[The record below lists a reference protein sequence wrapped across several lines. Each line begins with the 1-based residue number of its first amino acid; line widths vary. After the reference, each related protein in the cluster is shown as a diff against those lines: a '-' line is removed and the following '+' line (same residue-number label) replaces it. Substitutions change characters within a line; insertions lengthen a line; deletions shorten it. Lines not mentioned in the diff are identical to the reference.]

1 MTMTNGLRSQPLEEF
16 QSAPEICVDSVSQPV
31 TKFQS
36 QFVDCMEMYTDAATV
51 ARYLDHHEEWFRRCA
66 LPMVAEPLGAT
77 GYVIVIGKF
86 GSMGFE
92 IEPKIGL
99 NLLPS
104 DAGVYRIET
113 LPVPNYTPVGYDVDF
128 RAAMELVE
136 HALTD
141 ADGEFEGNADRPNR
155 ITRVQWQLDLTVSI
169 HFPKFIQALPNT
181 LVQGTGDQL
190 LKQIVRQ
197 MSRRLMHKVQED
209 FHGSNRLPM
218 PKQHRKWF
226 FQNS

>member
-1 MTMTNGLRSQPLEEF
+1 MTMTNGLRSQPLEQF

-51 ARYLDHHEEWFRRCA
+51 AHYLDHHEVWFRRCA
-66 LPMVAEPLGAT
+66 LPMVAEPLGKT
-77 GYVIVIGKF
+77 GYVIVIGRF

-99 NLLPS
+99 NLLPQ
-104 DAGVYRIET
+104 DGGVYRIET
-113 LPVPNYTPVGYDVDF
+113 LPVPDYTPMGYDVDF

-136 HALTD
+136 HPFTA
-141 ADGEFEGNADRPNR
+141 ADGDFEGVANLPSQ

-169 HFPKFIQALPNT
+169 HFPKFIQALPT
-181 LVQGTGDQL
+181 SLVQGTGDQL
-190 LKQIVRQ
+190 LRQIVRQ
-197 MSRRLMHKVQED
+197 ISRRLMHKVQED
-209 FHGSNRLPM
+209 FHGSNQLPM

-226 FQNS
+226 F